1 LIVKVVVA
9 FAEGNFVFAF
19 KAIQKTLF
27 TMIPITILIVDDH
40 KLVREAWTMIL
51 NSDERLRVVGGCP
64 NAESAVMEV
73 KELRPNVVIMD
84 INMPGMNGIDAVPLI
99 RKFAPAAKILGVSL
113 YTFPDV
119 ARKMMQA
126 GASGY
131 VTKNSSREE
140 LVHAITEIVNGKK
153 YLCREVRNLV
163 KDRKEGA
170 EDPKTLLSSLSM
182 RQIEIISAIR
192 TGHTSKEIAVQLKL
206 SPKTVEIHRYKILKK
221 LKLSNAAELV
231 DFFNRHQT
239 EF

>member
-1 LIVKVVVA
+1 MSA
-9 FAEGNFVFAF
+9 
-19 KAIQKTLF
+19 
-27 TMIPITILIVDDH
+27 ITILIVDDH
-40 KLVREAWTMIL
+40 KLVREAWAMIL
-51 NSDERLRVVGGCP
+51 NSDERFQVVGGCP

-84 INMPGMNGIDAVPLI
+84 INMPGMNGMEAVPLI
-99 RKFAPAAKILGVSL
+99 RKFSPASKILGVSL

-140 LVHAITEIVNGKK
+140 MVHAITEIVKGYK
-153 YLCREVRNLV
+153 YLCKEVLSLV
-163 KDRKEGA
+163 KERKEGA
-170 EDPKTLLSSLSM
+170 EDPKTLLSSLSV

-192 TGHTSKEIAVQLKL
+192 KGHTSKEIAAQLKL
-206 SPKTVEIHRYKILKK
+206 APKTVEIHRYKILKK
-221 LKLSNAAELV
+221 LKLGNSAELV
-231 DFFNRHQT
+231 NFFNKHQT